1 MSMNTTNTL
10 NAIKSINSTFTGK
23 GLTNLTGKAI
33 VTSTPKRNYRITEE
47 HKIGIQKMM
56 TFFGSMDY
64 NDRVLTV
71 CIGTHTDGSPH
82 LIALKGLVINRHL
95 KGVLDFE
102 VYGEDGRDILNGM
115 RELYLKERSE
125 GGLVKKW

>member
-1 MSMNTTNTL
+1 MSSNTANTL
-10 NAIKSINSTFTGK
+10 GIIKKVMSSGNTI
-23 GLTNLTGKAI
+23 
-33 VTSTPKRNYRITEE
+33 TSTPKRNYRITEE

-102 VYGEDGRDILNGM
+102 VYGDDGRDILNGI
-115 RELYLKERSE
+115 RECYSNTKFQRYPLGS
-125 GGLVKKW
+125 